1 MNKIIVDLGF
11 IEIRW
16 YSVIMLI
23 AILVSASLILKE
35 AKKKRFYRRFYK
47 QFILLHNNICN
58 NRGKTILCII

>member
-47 QFILLHNNICN
+47 QFILLHNYICN
-58 NRGKTILCII
+58 TRGKTILCII